1 MVIAGSRFA
10 CAVYSPENGGEVF
23 CELVGDESHHNY
35 GSCEGKSGVRW
46 QLYSEGPGDE
56 TGGAIIA
63 KKGEETDRN
72 VLLIVRIEPGIIG
85 GHIRGLFI
93 ATHKVHTI
101 IDPFRHLAFFRP

>member
-1 MVIAGSRFA
+1 MVVVKFFASSLAMSLITTTAVARVRAACVGSYIVRA
-10 CAVYSPENGGEVF
+10 QVTKRGGNN
-23 CELVGDESHHNY
+23 CE
-35 GSCEGKSGVRW
+35 KR
-46 QLYSEGPGDE
+46 
-56 TGGAIIA
+56 
-63 KKGEETDRN
+63 EETDRN